1 MAFREGDLVEYLP
14 GVFSTEWRQAK
25 ISWVNRDR
33 WGSII
38 SYNVEEG
45 GRDYTS
51 IDANSVRRRGF
62 APPAGGGF
70 APPAGG
76 GFAPPIGGGFAPP
89 AGGGFAPPIGGGFA
103 PPTQP
108 LPKYR
113 ENDHVEFRTDRF
125 SSWRLGR
132 ISWVNVDR
140 WGGVLSYNVETGGR
154 DYTSID
160 VDNVRASSPPPPT
173 PKYRAGEIVEFRFRG
188 GGREEWHQAR
198 VSDAQPGSPCLYR
211 LQDLDRG
218 DHRSGVPETDLRR
231 PLPAESP
238 RTQAVQATGRTM
250 SDGSRYVL
258 ANAPGSKVAIAL
270 ILLGLSEAERKGH
283 LIRSQRYALKDSLMD
298 GNMFTPR
305 GTGGL
310 SEKAKVYARM
320 GFDIAPE
327 SLRAQARVLGLA

>member
-14 GVFSTEWRQAK
+14 GVFSTEWRQGK
-25 ISWVNRDR
+25 ISWVNVDR
-33 WGSII
+33 WGGVL
-38 SYNVEEG
+38 SYNVEED

-51 IDANSVRRRGF
+51 INANSVRRRGF

-70 APPAGG
+70 APP
-76 GFAPPIGGGFAPP
+76 I
-89 AGGGFAPPIGGGFA
+89 GGGFAPPIGGGFA

-160 VDNVRASSPPPPT
+160 VDNVRASTPPPPT
-173 PKYRAGEIVEFRFRG
+173 PKYRAGEFVEFRFRG

-231 PLPAESP
+231 PLPAVSP
-238 RTQAVQATGRTM
+238 RTQAVQAIDRTL

-270 ILLGLSEAERKGH
+270 ILLGLAEAERRGD
-283 LIRSQRYALKDSLMD
+283 LIRSQRYALKDSLME
-298 GNMFTPR
+298 GNMFTSR
-305 GTGGL
+305 GGL
-310 SEKAKVYARM
+310 NDKAKAYARM

-327 SLRAQARVLGLA
+327 SLRAQARVMGLA